1 MAAYVLGEFGFLVA
15 ERPGM
20 SGEEQFRILHQHWA
34 TCDPQTRAILISTYA
49 KLANLYEECRPLV
62 APVFARCKNSV
73 EVEIQQRSAEYAAMR
88 EAFSPEAVE
97 DLLREMP
104 PFEDKRQSALEQR
117 LREKEGADSAAVAKA
132 ARPSAAQ
139 RQRAAQS
146 AAAARAAEEVA
157 AQQASEQNAVADP
170 ISPISGKW
178 SIVWTADMNM
188 YSFILNSLL
197 YEFFFL
203 VQTEAQ
209 MATSQLWVSPRTLS
223 LPCERHFRIFA
234 RLHLEYYSK
243 MHCYRSVSSMNM

>member
-1 MAAYVLGEFGFLVA
+1 LIA

-20 SGEEQFRILHQHWA
+20 SGEEQFKILHQHWA
-34 TCDPQTRAILISTYA
+34 TSDEKTRAILISTYA

-73 EVEIQQRSAEYAAMR
+73 DVEIQQRATEYASMR

-117 LREKEGADSAAVAKA
+117 LREKEGDDSAAVVKA

-146 AAAARAAEEVA
+146 AAAARAAEEA
-157 AQQASEQNAVADP
+157 AAAAEQNGPSDVPEQDGTCYDP
-170 ISPISGKW
+170 CRLLPASTALISF
-178 SIVWTADMNM
+178 V
-188 YSFILNSLL
+188 LL
-197 YEFFFL
+197 LLLVFL
-203 VQTEAQ
+203 FSCAYV
-209 MATSQLWVSPRTLS
+209 R
-223 LPCERHFRIFA
+223 
-234 RLHLEYYSK
+234 
-243 MHCYRSVSSMNM
+243 